1 MTGACTPGQERSE
14 AGEFE
19 AHRRYLTTVAYRMLG
34 SFTDAED
41 AVQEAWLRLQRTDAT
56 TIDDLRP
63 WLTQVVSRI
72 CLDTLR
78 SRGRRREEP
87 LAEAPEGPGTRA
99 DDDPAARAEIAD
111 AVGYALMIVLDQL
124 SPDERLAYVL
134 HDVFGLP
141 FGEIGEVLDRTPQAA
156 RKLASRSR
164 GRIRG
169 TESGRQ
175 LRRSGEDRARQ
186 RAVVEAFLAAGR
198 DGNFDDLLSILHPD
212 VVLRVDLST
221 EAGGVRI
228 VRGAAEVASGA
239 KRHRVGAADREFR
252 IVEIADMFGV
262 LTYSGGRPTA
272 LLVITSENGLI
283 THLHAPAWPQEVT
296 EI

>member
-1 MTGACTPGQERSE
+1 MTGAGTPGQERSE

-41 AVQEAWLRLQRTDAT
+41 AVQEAWLRLQRTDAA

-87 LAEAPEGPGTRA
+87 LGSVPDHEPVTRA

-156 RKLASRSR
+156 RKLASRGR
-164 GRIRG
+164 ARIRG

-198 DGNFDDLLSILHPD
+198 DGNFDDLLAILHPD
-212 VVLRVDLST
+212 VVLRVDLSP

-252 IVEIADMFGV
+252 IIEIADTFGV

-283 THLHAPAWPQEVT
+283 THLHAPAWPE
-296 EI
+296 